1 MILKAHAR
9 PIDDM
14 KRNGWGR
21 SHIFQVLGVSIH
33 VRLMWGSCFAT
44 NEFKKFYW
52 RDDTHGFVQR

>member
-1 MILKAHAR
+1 
-9 PIDDM
+9 M

-21 SHIFQVLGVSIH
+21 SQIFHVLGVSIH

-44 NEFKKFYW
+44 NGFKKFYW